1 MERIQRLISGIWL
14 GSAVF
19 LMLSAAAVFRAAPNA
34 TSAADVVGALLTRWH
49 YIALAAPLLL
59 FGLELRRVRPFIL
72 ILLFTSV
79 ILAAG
84 QSLID
89 LRIRAIRISTVVPV
103 SSLPEGHAIRRN
115 FGRLHG
121 LSMFLLTLQALAA
134 ATVVASRSS
143 RVEPVSKSVAIP
155 AGEPP
160 RESDEPL
167 VGGDAALFSEDE
179 ARVAEEGS
187 EPGPPVVLYEPADAV
202 VEETDGPPER
212 SADSRTED
220 APPRQ

>member
-1 MERIQRLISGIWL
+1 MERIQRLISAIWL

-72 ILLFTSV
+72 VLLFTSV

-84 QSLID
+84 QSFVD
-89 LRIRAIRISTVVPV
+89 LRIRAIRMSTAVPV
-103 SSLPEGHAIRRN
+103 SSLPEGHTIRKT

-134 ATVVASRSS
+134 ATVVASRPLQ
-143 RVEPVSKSVAIP
+143 REPVPDSAAIP
-155 AGEPP
+155 AGDRP
-160 RESDEPL
+160 RDTDEPL
-167 VGGDAALFSEDE
+167 VSSETSFSRDAAQ
-179 ARVAEEGS
+179 AAEEESWGK
-187 EPGPPVVLYEPADAV
+187 PPVVQYETADAV
-202 VEETDGPPER
+202 VEEADASPPGPPV
-212 SADSRTED
+212 DPRTD
-220 APPRQ
+220 DDPPRQ

>member
-1 MERIQRLISGIWL
+1 MERIQRLISAIWL

-72 ILLFTSV
+72 VLLFTSV

-84 QSLID
+84 QSFVD
-89 LRIRAIRISTVVPV
+89 LRIRAIRMSTAVPV
-103 SSLPEGHAIRRN
+103 SSLPEGHTIRRT

-121 LSMFLLTLQALAA
+121 LSMFLLTLQALTA
-134 ATVVASRSS
+134 ATVVASRPL
-143 RVEPVSKSVAIP
+143 RREPAMESAGMP

-160 RESDEPL
+160 RDSEAPLASAWTPDSDDDSTRA
-167 VGGDAALFSEDE
+167 G
-179 ARVAEEGS
+179 EG
-187 EPGPPVVLYEPADAV
+187 EIRTKPPVVQYETADSV
-202 VEETDGPPER
+202 VEETDAPPP
-212 SADSRTED
+212 DSRT
-220 APPRQ
+220 